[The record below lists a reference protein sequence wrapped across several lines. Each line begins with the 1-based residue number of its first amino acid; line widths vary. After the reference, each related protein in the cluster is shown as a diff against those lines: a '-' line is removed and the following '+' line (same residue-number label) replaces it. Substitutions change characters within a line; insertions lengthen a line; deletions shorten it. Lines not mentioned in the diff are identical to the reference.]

1 MTNQAGHSRSQREKE
16 RADIFF
22 ILYANMG
29 DGRSLAKLGNSI
41 RMVGGKISDKR
52 LEVYSSKY
60 EWQRRVLEETAKMKD
75 QAEKSIQQ
83 QVEKMNQQHAQI
95 AQGLM
100 SLVVAGLK
108 DYQATIQQTGKLK
121 LDPKDLTGLY
131 QAAQRGE
138 RLARGQATSRV
149 EVWLDI
155 TQTVVREFGL
165 IFLSVYNMQDRELMK
180 AEFIR
185 LSDEMLNRY
194 FSETSKQA
202 TQIEGDR

>member
-1 MTNQAGHSRSQREKE
+1 MGKKSNSMSHRQKE
-16 RADIFF
+16 RADIYF
-22 ILYANMG
+22 ILYLEMG
-29 DGRSLAKLGNSI
+29 PERSLTKLAERVTALGMKTSAKTI
-41 RMVGGKISDKR
+41 KA
-52 LEVYSSKY
+52 YSAKY
-60 EWQRRVLEETAKMKD
+60 DWQRRVLEETTKQKD
-75 QAEKSIQQ
+75 QFEKSIHQ
-83 QVEKMNQQHAQI
+83 QVEKMNQQHASI

-108 DYQATIQQTGKLK
+108 DYQATIQKTGKLK
-121 LDPKDLTGLY
+121 LDPKDLTSLY

-165 IFLSVYNMQDRELMK
+165 IFLSVYNMQDRDLMK

-202 TQIEGDR
+202 IQLEGG